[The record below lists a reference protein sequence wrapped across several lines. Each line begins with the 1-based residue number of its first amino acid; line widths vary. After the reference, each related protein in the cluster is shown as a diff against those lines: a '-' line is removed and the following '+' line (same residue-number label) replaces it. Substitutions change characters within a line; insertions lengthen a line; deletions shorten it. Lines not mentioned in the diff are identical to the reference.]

1 MPTIAEQDADA
12 GIEREPDR
20 RPENADEQGK
30 AEDDERAADAVRA
43 DLLLQA
49 HDRLTATG
57 ARSASSSMRKNS
69 RSRKPPMRA
78 MMFVGTLW
86 MSELKRRTVV
96 L

>member
-1 MPTIAEQDADA
+1 MTSV
-12 GIEREPDR
+12 ERRDQH
-20 RPENADEQGK
+20 DERH
-30 AEDDERAADAVRA
+30 DHERAANEVRA

-57 ARSASSSMRKNS
+57 VRSASSSMRKNS
-69 RSRKPPMRA
+69 RSRKPPRRA